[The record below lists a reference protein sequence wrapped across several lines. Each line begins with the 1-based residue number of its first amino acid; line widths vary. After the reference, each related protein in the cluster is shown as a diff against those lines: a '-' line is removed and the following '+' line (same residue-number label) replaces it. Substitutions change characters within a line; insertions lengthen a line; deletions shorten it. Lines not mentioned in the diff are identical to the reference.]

1 MEPLIIGTNGLVA
14 CVDPTTGSLRWK
26 TELTTGSVISSN
38 ARKDVSVLL
47 RGSIVFA
54 GCSGHLYCI
63 DAESGAI
70 LWHNPL
76 QGFGHNDISLAM
88 DGVSVQFLQK
98 VEGKGS
104 S

>member
-1 MEPLIIGTNGLVA
+1 MEPLIIGTNGSVG
-14 CVDPTTGSLRWK
+14 CVDPTTGNLRWK
-26 TELTTGSVISSN
+26 ARLETGSLMSST
-38 ARKDVSVLL
+38 AHKDVSVLL

-63 DAESGAI
+63 DGESGAI
-70 LWHNPL
+70 LWHNSL
-76 QGFGHNDISLAM
+76 EGFGHNDISLAM

-98 VEGKGS
+98 VEGQGS